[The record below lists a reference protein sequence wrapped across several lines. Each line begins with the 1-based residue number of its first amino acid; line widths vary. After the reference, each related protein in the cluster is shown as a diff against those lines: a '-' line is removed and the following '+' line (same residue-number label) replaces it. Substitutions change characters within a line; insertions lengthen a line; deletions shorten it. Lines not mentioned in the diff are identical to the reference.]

1 MKVLCC
7 LLNWR
12 TADMSI
18 DALTALVREVRKVP
32 GSRICVV
39 DNDSQ
44 DGSFEK
50 LRDAVDKNG
59 WNDVAEVVDS
69 GYNGGFGFGNNVAL
83 RKGLAAKEHYDAFYL
98 LNSDAFPDEGSFA
111 TLVNF
116 MRDHPRAGIVGGR
129 IKGLDGVPHHSAF
142 RFPNIWSEIDRA
154 AKLGFL
160 TKKIADKNKTVVLP
174 APPDE
179 VTEVD
184 WVAGASMMIRREV
197 LEQVG
202 MFDETYFLYYEETD
216 LCLRA
221 QRAGWKIMYVP
232 TASVAHIG
240 GASTGVT
247 SLKVVPKPMPKYVFE
262 SRRHYF
268 LKNFG
273 RPTLWAANLAYAVAG
288 ASFRVRRV
296 LQGKEDPE
304 RPREYRDWVLFNLK
318 NP

>member
-1 MKVLCC
+1 MKLLCC

-12 TADMSI
+12 TADMTI
-18 DALTALVREVRKVP
+18 KALASLVREARAVP
-32 GSRICVV
+32 GTRICVV

-44 DGSFEK
+44 DGSLEK
-50 LRDAVDKNG
+50 LRDAVENNG
-59 WNDVAEVVDS
+59 WSDIAEVVDS

-83 RKGLAAKEHYDAFYL
+83 RKGLASREQFDLFYL
-98 LNSDAFPDEGSFA
+98 LNSDAFPDEGSLASF
-111 TLVNF
+111 VKF
-116 MRDHPRAGIVGGR
+116 MDDNPRAGIVGGR
-129 IKGLDGVPHHSAF
+129 INGLDGQPHHSAF
-142 RFPNIWSEIDRA
+142 RFPNIWSEIERA
-154 AKLGFL
+154 AKLGIL
-160 TKKIADKNKTVVLP
+160 SRTLADKSVVLAALP
-174 APPDE
+174 NE

-197 LEQVG
+197 LEQIG
-202 MFDETYFLYYEETD
+202 FFDETYFLYYEETD

-221 QRAGWKIMYVP
+221 QRAGWKIMYLP

-247 SLKVVPKPMPKYVFE
+247 SMKVVPKPMPKYVFE

-273 RPTLWAANLAYAVAG
+273 RPTLWAANFAYAVAG

>member
-18 DALTALVREVRKVP
+18 RALAALVREARKVP
-32 GSRICVV
+32 GTRICVV

-44 DGSFEK
+44 DGSLEN
-50 LRDAVDKNG
+50 LREAVAKNG
-59 WNDVAEVVDS
+59 WSDIAEVLDS

-83 RKGLAAKEHYDAFYL
+83 RKGLAAKEHFDAFYL
-98 LNSDAFPDEGSFA
+98 LNSDAFPDEDSLP

-116 MRDHPRAGIVGGR
+116 MRDNPRAGIAGGR
-129 IKGLDGVPHHSAF
+129 INGLDGVGHHSAF

-160 TKKIADKNKTVVLP
+160 SKKLADKTVVLP
-174 APPDE
+174 ALPDQ

-202 MFDETYFLYYEETD
+202 FFDESYFLYYEETD

-247 SLKVVPKPMPKYVFE
+247 SMKVVDKPMPTYVFE

-273 RPTLWAANLAYAVAG
+273 RPTLWAANVAYAIAG
-288 ASFRVRRV
+288 ASFRVRRA

-304 RPREYRDWVLFNLK
+304 RPREYMDWVLFNLK

>member
-12 TADMSI
+12 TADMTI
-18 DALTALVREVRKVP
+18 RALTALVREARTVP
-32 GSRICVV
+32 GTKICVV

-50 LRDAVDKNG
+50 LSDAVKKNG
-59 WNDVAEVVDS
+59 WGDLAEVVDS
-69 GYNGGFGFGNNVAL
+69 GFNGGFGFGNNVAL
-83 RKGLAAKEHYDAFYL
+83 RRGLASRERFDAFYL
-98 LNSDAFPDEGSFA
+98 LNSDAFPDEGSLA
-111 TLVNF
+111 TLVQY
-116 MRDHPRAGIVGGR
+116 MKDDPRAGIVGGR
-129 IKGLDGVPHHSAF
+129 INGLDGNPQHSAF
-142 RFPNIWSEIDRA
+142 RFPNVWSEVDRA
-154 AKLGFL
+154 AKLGIL
-160 TKKIADKNKTVVLP
+160 SKKLADKTVVPPGLP
-174 APPDE
+174 ED

-197 LEQVG
+197 LEQIG
-202 MFDETYFLYYEETD
+202 FFDEAYFLYYEETD

-247 SLKVVPKPMPKYVFE
+247 SSKVVKKPMPKYVFE

-273 RPTLWAANLAYAVAG
+273 RSTLWAANLAYAVAG
-288 ASFRVRRV
+288 ASFRVRRA

-304 RPREYRDWVLFNLK
+304 RPREYVDWVLFNLR

>member
-1 MKVLCC
+1 MKVLCS

-12 TADMSI
+12 TADMTI
-18 DALTALVREVRKVP
+18 RALAALVREARNVP
-32 GSRICVV
+32 GTRICVV

-50 LRDAVDKNG
+50 LKEAVDKNG
-59 WNDVAEVVDS
+59 WGDIADVVDS

-83 RKGLAAKEHYDAFYL
+83 RKGLAAKEHFDAFYL
-98 LNSDAFPDEGSFA
+98 LNSDAFPDEGSLASF
-111 TLVNF
+111 VKF
-116 MRDHPRAGIVGGR
+116 MGENPKAGIVGGR
-129 IKGLDGVPHHSAF
+129 INGLDGTPQHSAF
-142 RFPNIWSEIDRA
+142 RFPNIWNEIDRA
-154 AKLGFL
+154 AKLGL
-160 TKKIADKNKTVVLP
+160 LSRKLSDKTVVLAALP
-174 APPDE
+174 ND

-197 LEQVG
+197 LEQIG
-202 MFDETYFLYYEETD
+202 FFDETYFLYYEETD

-221 QRAGWKIMYVP
+221 QRAGWKIMYLP

-247 SLKVVPKPMPKYVFE
+247 SQKVVPKPMPKYVFE

-273 RPTLWAANLAYAVAG
+273 RSTLWAANLAYAVAG
-288 ASFRVRRV
+288 ATFRVRRA

-304 RPREYRDWVLFNLK
+304 RPREYVDWVLFNLK